1 MPRALCQTLLPVS
14 GEPMKTHASQFT
26 TSVSTAFAAIL
37 LTGALACGGD
47 RGRGADSAAGVAA
60 SDTAQATGLTPAA
73 PAPQPTAEDAK
84 VVRDALEFK
93 LTEDNLGKFMKA
105 GNSLAFLRARDPQLR
120 GYLESVAGSREQ
132 NDDAALERLESH
144 PQIRKAIADAG
155 LSVRDYYTM
164 SLAIASAQRFIDNP
178 ESAPPTPSLRDNA
191 KFLRD
196 HRDHLAHLNVWGR

>member
-1 MPRALCQTLLPVS
+1 
-14 GEPMKTHASQFT
+14 MKTHPTQLAT
-26 TSVSTAFAAIL
+26 ALSTAFAAL
-37 LTGALACGGD
+37 LLAGVLACGSD
-47 RGRGADSAAGVAA
+47 RGRAADSAAGVAA

-105 GNSLAFLRARDPQLR
+105 GNSLAFLRARDPQVR

-132 NDDAALERLESH
+132 NDDAALERLEGH
-144 PQIRKAIADAG
+144 PQVSKAITDAG

-196 HRDHLAHLNVWGR
+196 NRDHLAHLNVWGR

>member
-1 MPRALCQTLLPVS
+1 
-14 GEPMKTHASQFT
+14 MKTHPSQFT
-26 TSVSTAFAAIL
+26 TVVSTTFAAIL
-37 LTGALACGGD
+37 LTGAVACGGD

-60 SDTAQATGLTPAA
+60 SDTTQATGLTPAA

-105 GNSLAFLRARDPQLR
+105 GNSLAFLRARDAQVR

-144 PQIRKAIADAG
+144 PQIRKAITDAG

-178 ESAPPTPSLRDNA
+178 DSAPPTPSLRDNA

>member
-1 MPRALCQTLLPVS
+1 M
-14 GEPMKTHASQFT
+14 
-26 TSVSTAFAAIL
+26 
-37 LTGALACGGD
+37 
-47 RGRGADSAAGVAA
+47 
-60 SDTAQATGLTPAA
+60 
-73 PAPQPTAEDAK
+73 
-84 VVRDALEFK
+84 
-93 LTEDNLGKFMKA
+93 
-105 GNSLAFLRARDPQLR
+105 R

-144 PQIRKAIADAG
+144 PQIRKAITDAG

-178 ESAPPTPSLRDNA
+178 DSAPPTPSLRDNA